1 MKNKKIKRREGYKM
15 KKQWAT
21 ILAIIL
27 ILLISLFAVLNVD
40 VVPVNFGF
48 ALVSWPLIMIILG
61 SLFIGA
67 LVTVLIAT
75 STAFKTKK
83 QIKNYEAELS
93 KVDETKQRE
102 LEKQKMKYEQEITE
116 KDEEIARKM
125 TKINSLE
132 TELIDRMTQNPHS
145 NSVLNDK

>member
-1 MKNKKIKRREGYKM
+1 MM

-27 ILLISLFAVLNVD
+27 ILLISLFAVMNVD

-48 ALVSWPLIMIILG
+48 TLVSWPLIMIILG

-75 STAFKTKK
+75 NTAFKTKK
-83 QIKNYEAELS
+83 QIKNYETDLS
-93 KVDETKQRE
+93 KADDLKQKE
-102 LEKQKMKYEQEITE
+102 LEEQRINFEQEIA
-116 KDEEIARKM
+116 KKNEEIANK
-125 TKINSLE
+125 TNKIDSLE
-132 TELIDRMTQNPHS
+132 KELIERMTHS
-145 NSVLNDK
+145 TNL

>member
-1 MKNKKIKRREGYKM
+1 MM

-27 ILLISLFAVLNVD
+27 ILLISLFAVMNVD

-48 ALVSWPLIMIILG
+48 TLVSWPLIMIILG

-75 STAFKTKK
+75 NTAFKTKK
-83 QIKNYEAELS
+83 QIKNYESKLS
-93 KVDETKQRE
+93 KADDLKQKE
-102 LEKQKMKYEQEITE
+102 LEEQRINYEQELAQ
-116 KDEEIARKM
+116 KNEEIVSKT

-132 TELIDRMTQNPHS
+132 KELIDRMTHRTNPESH
-145 NSVLNDK
+145 

>member
-1 MKNKKIKRREGYKM
+1 M

-75 STAFKTKK
+75 NTAFKTKK
-83 QIKNYEAELS
+83 QIKNYEVELS
-93 KVDETKQRE
+93 KSDEKKQNE
-102 LEKQKMKYEQEITE
+102 LEKQKMKYEQEITK
-116 KDEEIARKM
+116 KDEEIASKT

-132 TELIDRMTQNPHS
+132 KELIDRMTHNTNS
-145 NSVLNDK
+145 ESVLNKK

>member
-1 MKNKKIKRREGYKM
+1 M

-27 ILLISLFAVLNVD
+27 ILLISLFAVMNVE

-48 ALVSWPLIMIILG
+48 TLVSWPLIMIILG

-83 QIKNYEAELS
+83 QMKHYEVEISNAEEIKQ
-93 KVDETKQRE
+93 KE
-102 LEKQKMKYEQEITE
+102 LEQQKMKYEE
-116 KDEEIARKM
+116 KIAQKNEEIEIKI

-132 TELIDRMTQNPHS
+132 KELIDRMTHTTYS
-145 NSVLNDK
+145 DSFLDGK

>member
-1 MKNKKIKRREGYKM
+1 MM

-27 ILLISLFAVLNVD
+27 ILLISLFAVMNVD

-83 QIKNYEAELS
+83 QMKQYETDLS
-93 KVDETKQRE
+93 KADEIKQKE
-102 LEKQKMKYEQEITE
+102 LEQQKIEYEQELSQ
-116 KDEEIARKM
+116 KEEELLNK
-125 TKINSLE
+125 TNKINSLE
-132 TELIDRMTQNPHS
+132 KELIDRMTQSKN
-145 NSVLNDK
+145 VETILDER

>member
-1 MKNKKIKRREGYKM
+1 MM

-27 ILLISLFAVLNVD
+27 ILLISLFAVMNVD

-83 QIKNYEAELS
+83 QMKQYETDLS
-93 KVDETKQRE
+93 KADEIKQKE
-102 LEKQKMKYEQEITE
+102 LEQQRIEYEQELSQ
-116 KDEEIARKM
+116 KEEELLNK
-125 TKINSLE
+125 TNKINSLE
-132 TELIDRMTQNPHS
+132 KELIDRMTQSKN
-145 NSVLNDK
+145 VETILDER

>member
-1 MKNKKIKRREGYKM
+1 M

-27 ILLISLFAVLNVD
+27 ILLISLFAVMNVE

-48 ALVSWPLIMIILG
+48 TLVSWPLIMIILG

-83 QIKNYEAELS
+83 QMKHYEVELS
-93 KVDETKQRE
+93 NAEEIKQKE
-102 LEKQKMKYEQEITE
+102 LEQQKMKYEE
-116 KDEEIARKM
+116 KIAQKNEEIEIKI

-132 TELIDRMTQNPHS
+132 KELIDRMTHTTYS
-145 NSVLNDK
+145 DSFLDGK

>member
-1 MKNKKIKRREGYKM
+1 M

-27 ILLISLFAVLNVD
+27 ILLISLFAVMNVD

-48 ALVSWPLIMIILG
+48 TLVSWPLIMIILG

-83 QIKNYEAELS
+83 QIKNYETELS
-93 KVDETKQRE
+93 KANEIKQTE
-102 LEKQKMKYEQEITE
+102 LEQQRVEYEQELSQ
-116 KDEEIARKM
+116 KDEELTNK
-125 TKINSLE
+125 TNKINSLE
-132 TELIDRMTQNPHS
+132 KELIDRMTQSKNMDS
-145 NSVLNDK
+145 ILNER

>member
-1 MKNKKIKRREGYKM
+1 M

-27 ILLISLFAVLNVD
+27 ILLISLFAVMNVE

-48 ALVSWPLIMIILG
+48 TLVSWPLIMIILG

-83 QIKNYEAELS
+83 QMKHYEVEISNAEEIKQ
-93 KVDETKQRE
+93 KE
-102 LEKQKMKYEQEITE
+102 LEQQKMKYEE
-116 KDEEIARKM
+116 KIAQKNEEIEIKI

-132 TELIDRMTQNPHS
+132 KELIDRMTHTTYS
-145 NSVLNDK
+145 DSFLEGK

>member
-1 MKNKKIKRREGYKM
+1 M

-27 ILLISLFAVLNVD
+27 ILLISLFAVMNVD

-83 QIKNYEAELS
+83 QMKQYETDLS
-93 KVDETKQRE
+93 KADEIKQKE
-102 LEKQKMKYEQEITE
+102 LEQQRIEYEQELSQ
-116 KDEEIARKM
+116 KEEELLNK
-125 TKINSLE
+125 TNKINSLE
-132 TELIDRMTQNPHS
+132 KELIDRMTQSKNVDS
-145 NSVLNDK
+145 ILDER

>member
-1 MKNKKIKRREGYKM
+1 MM

-27 ILLISLFAVLNVD
+27 ILLISLFAVMNVD

-48 ALVSWPLIMIILG
+48 TLVSWPLIMIILG

-83 QIKNYEAELS
+83 QIKNYETELS
-93 KVDETKQRE
+93 KANEIKQTE
-102 LEKQKMKYEQEITE
+102 LEQQRVEYEQELSQ
-116 KDEEIARKM
+116 KDEELTNK
-125 TKINSLE
+125 TNKINSLE
-132 TELIDRMTQNPHS
+132 KELIDRMTQSKNMDS
-145 NSVLNDK
+145 ILNER

>member
-1 MKNKKIKRREGYKM
+1 M

-27 ILLISLFAVLNVD
+27 ILLISLFAVMNVD

-83 QIKNYEAELS
+83 QMKQYETDLS
-93 KVDETKQRE
+93 KADEIKQKE
-102 LEKQKMKYEQEITE
+102 LEQQRIEYEQELSQ
-116 KDEEIARKM
+116 KEEELLNK
-125 TKINSLE
+125 TNKINSLE
-132 TELIDRMTQNPHS
+132 KELIDRMTQSKN
-145 NSVLNDK
+145 VETILDER

>member
-1 MKNKKIKRREGYKM
+1 MM

-27 ILLISLFAVLNVD
+27 ILLISLFAVMNVD

-48 ALVSWPLIMIILG
+48 TLVSWPLIMIILG
-61 SLFIGA
+61 SVFIGA

-83 QIKNYEAELS
+83 QIKSYENELS
-93 KVDETKQRE
+93 KANELKQKE
-102 LEKQKMKYEQEITE
+102 LEEQRIGYEQEITQKNE
-116 KDEEIARKM
+116 DIASKKA
-125 TKINSLE
+125 KINSLE
-132 TELIDRMTQNPHS
+132 KELIDRMTHS
-145 NSVLNDK
+145 ENSDSILNEE

>member
-1 MKNKKIKRREGYKM
+1 M

-27 ILLISLFAVLNVD
+27 ILLISLFAVMNVD

-48 ALVSWPLIMIILG
+48 TLVSWPLIMIILG

-83 QIKNYEAELS
+83 QMKNYEAELS

-102 LEKQKMKYEQEITE
+102 LEQQRIKYEKEITE
-116 KDEEIARKM
+116 KDEEIASKL

-132 TELIDRMTQNPHS
+132 TELIDRMTHNSHS
-145 NSVLNDK
+145 DSVLEDK